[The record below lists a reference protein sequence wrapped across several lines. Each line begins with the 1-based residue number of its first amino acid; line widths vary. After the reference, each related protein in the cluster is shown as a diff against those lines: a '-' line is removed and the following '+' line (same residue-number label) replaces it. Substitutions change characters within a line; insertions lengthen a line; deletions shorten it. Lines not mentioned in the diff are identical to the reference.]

1 MEERSRDD
9 EISQK
14 AFIHLSTHIFI
25 SIGTQ
30 RAFFPIRRHLRFF
43 LDFVVVL
50 SLFSLSYMLFLFV
63 IFQQW
68 LLSLLY
74 NLGRKNQLDECCVCQ
89 NCGCVSLST
98 AVFGFYFVFVYFC
111 SLFTPTLELLCL
123 MVLSVVL
130 LSKYECFYRFFGY
143 SRVRD
148 LLCLDLAE
156 LL

>member
-1 MEERSRDD
+1 MRFHKRHS
-9 EISQK
+9 
-14 AFIHLSTHIFI
+14 FIYPLTYSSPLGLKELFFQSIDTWDIF
-25 SIGTQ
+25 
-30 RAFFPIRRHLRFF
+30 RL
-43 LDFVVVL
+43 FVVAL
-50 SLFSLSYMLFLFV
+50 SLFSLSYMLFLYV

-74 NLGRKNQLDECCVCQ
+74 ILGRKNQLDECCVCQ
-89 NCGCVSLST
+89 NCGCVSLIT

-123 MVLSVVL
+123 MILSVVL

-156 LL
+156 LLL